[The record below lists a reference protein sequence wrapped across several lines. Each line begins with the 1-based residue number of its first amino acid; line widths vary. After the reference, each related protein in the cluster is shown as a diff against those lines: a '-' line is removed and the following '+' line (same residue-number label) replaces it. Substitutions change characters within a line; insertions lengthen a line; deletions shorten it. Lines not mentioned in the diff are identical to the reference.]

1 MATVTEGGAAHT
13 ITCARVLQ
21 WEEAGA
27 GEQEVTT
34 SKWSSRRPFE
44 ENCGQ
49 HLAWSSSYAECGNL
63 SPVNKLGPDRSW
75 QVQKVKSTVEQTAG
89 GNTRRPTRKSSSLS
103 DSNDLRFEG
112 ADSSILRGEVRRSGE
127 LCGRIHGQR
136 HAQHVGKCEGERMP
150 VGKSKRTKV

>member
-1 MATVTEGGAAHT
+1 MGSIWHGAVRT
-13 ITCARVLQ
+13 Q
-21 WEEAGA
+21 
-27 GEQEVTT
+27 
-34 SKWSSRRPFE
+34 
-44 ENCGQ
+44 N
-49 HLAWSSSYAECGNL
+49 ECGNL

-127 LCGRIHGQR
+127 LCGRIHEQR
-136 HAQHVGKCEGERMP
+136 HAQHVGKCEGDRMP